1 MSIDVPFYIKKL
13 TRMLEI
19 IIEMKRN
26 KMIALGNQYGLTE
39 PETVQVS
46 EELDQLINLYHK
58 IVTT

>member
-1 MSIDVPFYIKKL
+1 MSIDVPFYIKQL

-26 KMIALGNQYGLTE
+26 KMIALGIQYGLTE
-39 PETVQVS
+39 LETVQVS
-46 EELDQLINLYHK
+46 EELDQLIILYHK

>member
-1 MSIDVPFYIKKL
+1 MSIEVPFYIKQL
-13 TRMLEI
+13 TGMLEI

-26 KMIALGNQYGLTE
+26 KMIALANQYGLTE

-46 EELDQLINLYHK
+46 EELDQLIILYHK